1 MRRRGSAS
9 RQANP
14 RVKQTFNYGGNRVL
28 TASSIFHGC
37 VRLFPKHVDGRID
50 DESRVEGKG
59 AVDDFRLASDFHL
72 EGGKENRPKA
82 IKIQLRPDPLAR

>member
-1 MRRRGSAS
+1 
-9 RQANP
+9 
-14 RVKQTFNYGGNRVL
+14 
-28 TASSIFHGC
+28 
-37 VRLFPKHVDGRID
+37 
-50 DESRVEGKG
+50 VEGKG